1 MYCCVEG
8 VYLCKIPSQGQ
19 VLLPKEFLQVWSFTA
34 TTLVT
39 YEAWV
44 IEVQRSGFQPAF
56 SVLHA
61 SLLSVNVVT
70 NFVDLVSQTE
80 KS

>member
-8 VYLCKIPSQGQ
+8 VYLCKIPKQGQ
-19 VLLPKEFLQVWSFTA
+19 VLLPKEFFQVWSFTA

-39 YEAWV
+39 DEW
-44 IEVQRSGFQPAF
+44 ITEVPMSGCQPAL

-61 SLLSVNVVT
+61 SLLSVSVVT
-70 NFVDLVSQTE
+70 NFVDIISQTE